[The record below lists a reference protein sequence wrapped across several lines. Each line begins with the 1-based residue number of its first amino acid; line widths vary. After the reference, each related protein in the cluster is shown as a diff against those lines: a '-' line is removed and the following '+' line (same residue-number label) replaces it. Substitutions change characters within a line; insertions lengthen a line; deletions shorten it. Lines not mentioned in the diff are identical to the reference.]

1 MTRPFLQQHTLHL
14 TPLSPLH
21 LGTGEDYEPT
31 GYVISDGMM
40 YVFDPSQA
48 LLNPTQ
54 YTELMT
60 AAQGSNI
67 LDLQKFF
74 KKHADTF
81 KNCAY
86 KAIGVNSAFENE
98 YKNKLGKAVQNE
110 GRGRKVA
117 NLLEIQCTATNPTT
131 HQPYIPG
138 SAFKGC
144 VRTAVLDTF
153 TKDNPPASMLVA
165 KSSKSHRELS
175 INDHETQ
182 QLGSFASDIMR
193 LLKAADFMPSEQV
206 STQIQYAVNKKKR
219 KVPGPNGRE
228 AEPKG
233 ITTRRESI
241 QHGQYRAFRTTL
253 SLQTLILDHNP
264 AIKDRE
270 KSIPRAQG
278 LELRQIVQAVNQ
290 YHLPRLFP
298 RLCNKNRILDEH
310 RLINPAW
317 LQDTEH
323 LLRQLK
329 PQLDSG
335 QIMLMRL
342 GKNGGAESK
351 TLTNHAQIKIMQGS
365 NQKPTFEAQTKT
377 VWLAADS
384 ENATHG
390 MLPFGWVLVEIN
402 ATGDNPAL
410 QDWCSKHSSH
420 LTDIRAINTKLA
432 EYRLQNEARKREAQ
446 EQAAREAAEKMAAA
460 QAAQAAEH
468 ARAAELAAM
477 TPAER
482 LISEQLE
489 ALDTFTYDARNQQ
502 ASTTLYQ
509 AFVAALTQAQSFST
523 DEQKH
528 VAESLTWK
536 IISSKQPQLFS
547 GKREKEIKALLR
559 LLRGEA

>member
-54 YTELMT
+54 YNELMT
-60 AAQGSNI
+60 AAQRSNI
-67 LDLQKFF
+67 LDLQNFF
-74 KKHADTF
+74 KDHADTF

-86 KAIGVNSAFENE
+86 KAIGVNSAFEKE

-144 VRTAVLDTF
+144 VRTAILDML
-153 TKDNPPASMLVA
+153 TKRNPPTQKLVD
-165 KSSKSHRELS
+165 KSNRHHQNGLA

-193 LLKAADFMPSEQV
+193 LLKATDFMPSEQV

-219 KVPGPNGRE
+219 KVWGSNGRE

-270 KSIPRAQG
+270 KNIPRALG

-290 YHLPRLFP
+290 YHLPRL
-298 RLCNKNRILDEH
+298 RAENRILDE
-310 RLINPAW
+310 RNLVNPAW
-317 LQDTEH
+317 LKDTEH
-323 LLRQLK
+323 LLHQLK

-365 NQKPTFEAQTKT
+365 NQNPTFEAQTKT

-432 EYRLQNEARKREAQ
+432 RYRLQNEARQREAQ

-468 ARAAELAAM
+468 ARAAKLAAM

-482 LISEQLE
+482 LISEQID
-489 ALDTFTYDARNQQ
+489 ALTNFTYDARNQQ

-509 AFVAALTQAQSFST
+509 ALIAALTQAQSFST